1 MFLFSVIVITLP
13 RVKQRRIFSI
23 LLTFYI
29 IIVVTFKKC
38 GKLPSRKF
46 GNHQTVHRPTDRPT
60 DRPRVLRNHRHC
72 NPKATQGFI
81 WKEIAWPPGLL
92 ERKNNNKV
100 VSFSTLFFMFTLTW
114 ITEKELERV
123 IENKRN
129 EFCRKK
135 NMKIQSGGETKRN
148 ATGQKGENERQ

>member
-46 GNHQTVHRPTDRPT
+46 GNHQTVHRPSQPQA
-60 DRPRVLRNHRHC
+60 LQ
-72 NPKATQGFI
+72 PKSNSRFY
-81 WKEIAWPPGLL
+81 L
-92 ERKNNNKV
+92 ERNRMAART
-100 VSFSTLFFMFTLTW
+100 F
-114 ITEKELERV
+114 
-123 IENKRN
+123 
-129 EFCRKK
+129 RKK
-135 NMKIQSGGETKRN
+135 KQQQSRVFFNVIFYVYTHVDNREGAR
-148 ATGQKGENERQ
+148 ASD